1 MPLVPTGF
9 SCLSVPTKV
18 HGATSVNAE
27 ANAAAKSCNI
37 LRHDVW
43 KRGQNTATTAQKSL
57 LTGLNTATGGV
68 VGRCLTTRQSANQHL
83 LRSSG
88 RLFLRLLAA

>member
-57 LTGLNTATGGV
+57 LTGLNTATRGG
-68 VGRCLTTRQSANQHL
+68 
-83 LRSSG
+83 
-88 RLFLRLLAA
+88 